1 MLEVSQNAMVC
12 LVRLFTTLTISIQ
25 FSTSLSSKLR
35 CRKIRVY
42 SEKWSRRQSPT
53 CIEHRHQNRQSIL
66 TVVPRGQLGNHLHA
80 YALLSS
86 LQQHYPSYQFSLASE
101 TWLYLSTYFNTSKLL
116 LPSIDNL
123 CLCRSHRGVASR
135 PWNVEFR
142 NSEPGSDFVKV
153 SNHEC
158 EGIVP

>member
-1 MLEVSQNAMVC
+1 MLEVSQNAMVW
-12 LVRLFTTLTISIQ
+12 LVRLVFTLTISIQ
-25 FSTSLSSKLR
+25 LSTSLSSKLK
-35 CRKIRVY
+35 CRNIREY
-42 SEKWSRRQSPT
+42 GEKWFGRQSPT
-53 CIEHRHQNRQSIL
+53 CIEFSPNRQSIL

-101 TWLYLSTYFNTSKLL
+101 TRLYLSTYFNTSKLL
-116 LPSIDNL
+116 MPSIDNL
-123 CLCRSHRGVASR
+123 CLCKSHRGVASR

-142 NSEPGSDFVKV
+142 NSEPGTDFVKV
-153 SNHEC
+153 SDQEF